1 MEDYDYENAA
11 DKNDYCPGVEDDDYG
26 GDFNDADNIDT
37 SFDADSQNRYGSH
50 KNDNNCEQIL
60 EQNYFK
66 IIWHIK

>member
-37 SFDADSQNRYGSH
+37 SFDADSQNR
-50 KNDNNCEQIL
+50 
-60 EQNYFK
+60 
-66 IIWHIK
+66 